1 MRAERHAEHSRD
13 KIDIIDRARRVTRRG
28 WRRLREHLWTLVQTT
43 LAATAAWLIA
53 LYIAGHDDPFFAPM
67 AAVSALSASLVER
80 GLMALRLLLGVL
92 LGISVG
98 ELASAALG
106 GGYAALATATF
117 SATAIARMLGGARI
131 VVVQAGAG
139 AILTVVAADG
149 DIGFHRL
156 IDALIGAGVALVF
169 SQMLFSPEPVALLRR
184 AQRLALSD
192 MADGLEMTA
201 RALERHADAPA
212 ERAMRLLRQ
221 LRDRLTELSRVRRLS
236 ARSTRHSLVWRS
248 RLDLLALESAAASHL
263 DLLGNSCLTLARS
276 ALLLDAPDRD
286 RLAPSVRELSRT
298 LTELARGLDDKDVRQ
313 RAADRAF
320 QVTQAFSAGAT
331 PPSAA
336 LAPVLSALRMVAADI
351 MVFSGV
357 EFEEARAAVRKGTQ
371 GFQVVPPPPP
381 VRVPLDLRKWRSWW

>member
-1 MRAERHAEHSRD
+1 VDHSRD
-13 KIDIIDRARRVTRRG
+13 DTDILKRARRLTHRG
-28 WRRLREHLWTLVQTT
+28 LRRLREHLWTLVQIM
-43 LAATAAWLIA
+43 LAATTAWLIA
-53 LYIAGHDDPFFAPM
+53 VHLAGHEDPFFAPI
-67 AAVSALSASLVER
+67 AAVSALSASLAER

-106 GGYAALATATF
+106 GGYLALAIAIF
-117 SATAIARMLGGARI
+117 CATALARILGSARI

-139 AILTVVAADG
+139 AILTVVAAAG

-184 AQRLALSD
+184 AERLALAD

-201 RALERHADAPA
+201 RALERHVDAPA

-221 LRDRLTELSRVRRLS
+221 LRDRLTELGRVRRLS

-248 RLDLLALESAAASHL
+248 RLSLLAVESAAASHL

-286 RLAPSVRELSRT
+286 RLVPCVRELART
-298 LTELARGLDDKDVRQ
+298 LTDLAHGLDDKGVRQ

-320 QVTQAFSAGAT
+320 QVTQAFSAAAT
-331 PPSAA
+331 PPVAA
-336 LAPVLSALRMVAADI
+336 LAPALSALRMVAADI
-351 MVFSGV
+351 MVFAGV
-357 EFEEARAAVRKGTQ
+357 EFDEARTAVRKGTQ
-371 GFQVVPPPPP
+371 GFQVVTPPPP